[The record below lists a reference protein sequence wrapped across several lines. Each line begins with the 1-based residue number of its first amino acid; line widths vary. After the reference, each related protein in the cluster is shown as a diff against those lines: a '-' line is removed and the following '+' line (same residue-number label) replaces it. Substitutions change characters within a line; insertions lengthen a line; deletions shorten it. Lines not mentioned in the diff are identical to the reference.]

1 MNSLAF
7 IDPGGSNRTQIR
19 ELFLRTVDT
28 VLDCWANATA
38 RSPSPE
44 QREFDDFASIPAEPL
59 SEEELFRRIAFVMRQ
74 SRNLSHP
81 GYIGNMESLPTT
93 MSIIGALVMAST
105 KNNMLAE
112 EMAPFLTRIEPEVMR
127 WFAGKFKLGP
137 NSGGGML
144 AGGTLANLQALTVAR
159 NVKFNAKTHGIAAR
173 KKQPVLFASEAAH
186 SSLQKSAMTMGL
198 GTSAVIAVQ
207 ADQNSRMDVNDL
219 ERKIER
225 SLAQAQDP
233 FCVVATAG
241 TTITGNI
248 DPLAEI
254 ALVAKK
260 HNLWLHTDAIYGGAL
275 IFSKLNAW
283 RLKGIEESDSLSFN
297 LHKWAYLGTTSSM
310 VLFRDM
316 AALEANFRI
325 AAPYM
330 NDSRIPNLGELSL
343 QGSRQADVISLLL
356 TLQHLG
362 LDAYSRLVDDRIE
375 LARYLHAQLEAT
387 TVVETAGE
395 MDTNILCFRPRPRQD
410 DENAAD
416 KLAVDLQG
424 NLLRKENICLTLPHY
439 RGKRWLKADI
449 LNPFTDKALIE
460 HLVECVRKYLLDAQ
474 TCCRSENVTVP
485 AVNSEFKT

>member
-1 MNSLAF
+1 MTSAAF
-7 IDPGGSNRTQIR
+7 IDPQGNNRAEIR
-19 ELFLRTVDT
+19 HLLCRAVD
-28 VLDCWANATA
+28 VVVDCLAGATA

-44 QREFDDFASIPAEPL
+44 QRQFPDFAVIPTAPM
-59 SEEELFRRIAFVMRQ
+59 SEHELFRRVAFVMQQ

-93 MSIIGALVMAST
+93 MSIVGALVMASS

-112 EMAPFLTRIEPEVMR
+112 EMAPFLTRIEPEVMT
-127 WFAGKFKLGP
+127 WFAGKFGLGA

-159 NVKFNAKTHGIAAR
+159 NAKFDAKTDGIAAR

-198 GTSAVIAVQ
+198 GTSAVIAVRV
-207 ADQNSRMDVNDL
+207 DQNSRIDVNDL

-225 SLAQAQDP
+225 SLAIGQDP

-248 DPLAEI
+248 DSLAEV

-283 RLKGIEESDSLSFN
+283 RLKGIEESDSVSFN

-316 AALEANFRI
+316 AVLEDNFRI

-330 NDSRIPNLGELSL
+330 NDSRMPNLGELSL

-362 LDAYSRLVDDRIE
+362 LDGYSRLVDDRIE

-387 TVVETAGE
+387 SVVKTAGE
-395 MDTNILCFRPRPRQD
+395 MDTNILCFRPHLRGG
-410 DENAAD
+410 DEHAAD
-416 KLAVDLQG
+416 TLAAELQT
-424 NLLRKENICLTLPHY
+424 NLLRKENICLTLPYY

-449 LNPFTDKALIE
+449 LNPFTDKTLINR
-460 HLVECVRKYLLDAQ
+460 LVESVCNYLLDSE
-474 TCCRSENVTVP
+474 TCRRGEDIERSRLENV
-485 AVNSEFKT
+485 